1 MGEHELSDIHDY
13 ARRHEQAVEKLAQ
26 SSLTV
31 GDKNLITR
39 FVEYKGAEKVGV
51 ERQEKYLRILRVI
64 GENFLGGSTYSSLTK
79 EDVVRIVSG
88 IERQPWTDWTKHDYR
103 LILKTFVTWLGNPE
117 AVEWVKVVK
126 PKGLPDEL
134 LTEEDVQALI
144 NAALNRAIEH
154 SLRCCMRADSVW
166 GELGIMRLKDPS
178 FDRWGGLANALD
190 LRTHVRPRSGRRPA
204 EDVWADTGYDGE

>member
-117 AVEWVKVVK
+117 AVE
-126 PKGLPDEL
+126 
-134 LTEEDVQALI
+134 
-144 NAALNRAIEH
+144 
-154 SLRCCMRADSVW
+154 
-166 GELGIMRLKDPS
+166 
-178 FDRWGGLANALD
+178 
-190 LRTHVRPRSGRRPA
+190 
-204 EDVWADTGYDGE
+204 